1 LYYYFIDNKPHFDD
15 PSLGNGHILICIDQ
29 LHDSTTTNMAP
40 KQKAPCYVLGV
51 GMTKFIKPRGKVDYT
66 ELGFEAG
73 VKAMLDAQV
82 NYDEIETGIACY
94 CYGDSTCG
102 QRVFYQFGMSQIP
115 IYNVNNNCSTGST
128 GLHLGRTMIAGGMA
142 DAVLVVGFEK
152 MFPGSLQSF
161 FNDRANPTGTSAEMM
176 KATRGI
182 TNAPGAPQ
190 MFGNAG
196 REYMEKYGAKKEDFA
211 EIARVNHEHSKRNP
225 YSQFQDEYT
234 LEQVLKAPMIHEPL
248 TKLQCCP
255 TSDGGAA
262 AVLVSQ
268 AFLDAR
274 PHLKEQAIEIAGQC
288 LATDAPSL
296 FSRSSIDL
304 MGFDMTKK
312 AAKIALDEAKVNVKD
327 VKVCE
332 LHDCFSAN
340 EMIVIDALGLSDP
353 GKAHEMVRAGDIT
366 YGGKMVINP
375 SGGLISKGHPLG
387 ATGIAQCAELV
398 WHLRGKPSFPY
409 ISDQL
414 LTYTIGWA
422 NNRLMDGTSAALQHN
437 LGLGG
442 AVVVTVY
449 KRADGKKVAA
459 VSNEDVGKK
468 NGLGY
473 NPAVE
478 AKGFTKAQVD
488 KVRSKNSR
496 SEWAIQDVE
505 SKVESRF

>member
-1 LYYYFIDNKPHFDD
+1 MVKK
-15 PSLGNGHILICIDQ
+15 
-29 LHDSTTTNMAP
+29 AA
-40 KQKAPCYVLGV
+40 APCYVLGV

-73 VKAMLDAQV
+73 VKALLDAQI
-82 NYDEIETGIACY
+82 NYDDVEQGIACY
-94 CYGDSTCG
+94 VYGDSTCG
-102 QRVFYQFGMSQIP
+102 QRVFYQFGMTQIP

-128 GLHLGRTMIAGGMA
+128 GLNLGRRLVSHGAA
-142 DAVLVVGFEK
+142 DCVLVVGFEK

-161 FNDRANPTGTSAEMM
+161 WNDRANPTGTSTEMM
-176 KATRGI
+176 KETRGI
-182 TNAPGAPQ
+182 TNAPGAAQ

-234 LEQVLKAPMIHEPL
+234 LEQIMNAPVIHEPL

-268 AFLDAR
+268 EFLDAR
-274 PHLKEQAIEIAGQC
+274 PHLKEQAVLIAGQC

-304 MGFDMTKK
+304 MGFEMTKY
-312 AAKIALDEAKVNVKD
+312 AAKMALAEAGVSVFE

-340 EMIVIDALGLSDP
+340 EMIVIDSLGLSEP
-353 GKAHEMVRAGDIT
+353 GKAHEMVRKGDIT

-387 ATGIAQCAELV
+387 ASGIAQCAELV
-398 WHLRGKPSFPY
+398 WHLRG
-409 ISDQL
+409 
-414 LTYTIGWA
+414 WA
-422 NNRLMDGTSAALQHN
+422 NNRLVQGTSVALQHN

-449 KRADGKKVAA
+449 KRADGTVAKA
-459 VSNEDVGKK
+459 IDSQIVGKINK
-468 NGLGY
+468 LGY

-478 AKGFTKAQVD
+478 AKGFTKAQANSVIS
-488 KVRSKNSR
+488 KQHRSD
-496 SEWAIQDVE
+496 WAISDTA
-505 SKVESRF
+505 SKVEAHF

>member
-1 LYYYFIDNKPHFDD
+1 
-15 PSLGNGHILICIDQ
+15 
-29 LHDSTTTNMAP
+29 
-40 KQKAPCYVLGV
+40 
-51 GMTKFIKPRGKVDYT
+51 MTKFIKPRGKVDYT

-82 NYDEIETGIACY
+82 SYDDVEQGIACY

-102 QRVFYQFGMSQIP
+102 QRVFYQFGMTQIP

-128 GLHLGRTMIAGGMA
+128 GLALGRKLVSHGAA
-142 DAVLVVGFEK
+142 DCVLVVGFEK

-161 FNDRANPTGTSAEMM
+161 WNDRANPTGTTTEMM
-176 KATRGI
+176 KETRGI
-182 TNAPGAPQ
+182 TNAPGAAQ

-234 LEQVLKAPMIHEPL
+234 LEQIMNSTVIHEPL

-268 AFLDAR
+268 EFLDAR
-274 PHLKEQAIEIAGQC
+274 PHLKEQAVLIAGQC
-288 LATDAPSL
+288 MATDAPSL

-304 MGFDMTKK
+304 MGFEMTKN
-312 AAKIALDEAKVNVKD
+312 AAKTALAEAGVSVSEI
-327 VKVCE
+327 KVCE

-340 EMIVIDALGLSDP
+340 EMIVIDSLGLSQP
-353 GKAHEMVRAGDIT
+353 GKAHEMVRNGDIT

-387 ATGIAQCAELV
+387 ASGIAQCAELV
-398 WHLRGKPSFPY
+398 WHLRG
-409 ISDQL
+409 
-414 LTYTIGWA
+414 WA
-422 NNRLMDGTSAALQHN
+422 NNRLVEGTTAALQHN

-449 KRADGKKVAA
+449 KRADGKAA
-459 VSNEDVGKK
+459 TRVESQDVGKL
-468 NGLGY
+468 NTLGY

-478 AKGFTKAQVD
+478 AKGFTKAHAD
-488 KVRSKNSR
+488 RVRSKQYR
-496 SEWAIQDVE
+496 SDWAIADTS
-505 SKVESRF
+505 SKVEARF

>member
-1 LYYYFIDNKPHFDD
+1 M
-15 PSLGNGHILICIDQ
+15 PS
-29 LHDSTTTNMAP
+29 
-40 KQKAPCYVLGV
+40 KQKAPVYVLGV

-82 NYDEIETGIACY
+82 NYDEIEAGIACY

-102 QRVFYQFGMSQIP
+102 QRVFYQFGMTQIP

-161 FNDRANPTGTSAEMM
+161 FNDRANPTGTTAEMM

-182 TNAPGAPQ
+182 TNAPGAAQ

-196 REYMEKYGAKKEDFA
+196 REYMEKYGAKAEDFG

-225 YSQFQDEYT
+225 YSQFQQDYT
-234 LEQVLKAPMIHEPL
+234 LEEIMKSPMIHEPL

-268 AFLDAR
+268 EFLDAR
-274 PHLKEQAIEIAGQC
+274 PHLKSQAVLIAGQQ
-288 LATDAPSL
+288 LSTDGASL
-296 FSRSSIDL
+296 FSRSAIDL
-304 MGFDMTKK
+304 MGFEMNKTASR
-312 AAKIALDEAKVNVKD
+312 AALKEAGVDIKD

-340 EMIVIDALGLSDP
+340 EMIVIDALGLSEP
-353 GKAHEMVRAGDIT
+353 GKAHEMVRKGDIT

-387 ATGIAQCAELV
+387 ASGIAQCAELV
-398 WHLRGKPSFPY
+398 WHLRG
-409 ISDQL
+409 
-414 LTYTIGWA
+414 WA
-422 NNRLMDGTSAALQHN
+422 NNRLVKDTTAALQHN

-449 KRADGKKVAA
+449 KRADGKTNAP
-459 VSNEDVGKK
+459 VSNEEVGKQ

-478 AKGFTKAQVD
+478 AKGFTRSQAD
-488 KVRSKNSR
+488 RVRSRVAS
-496 SEWAIQDVE
+496 SEWALSDTQT
-505 SKVESRF
+505 KVEARF

>member
-1 LYYYFIDNKPHFDD
+1 MDKK
-15 PSLGNGHILICIDQ
+15 
-29 LHDSTTTNMAP
+29 T
-40 KQKAPCYVLGV
+40 KAPCYVLGV

-73 VKAMLDAQV
+73 VKAMLDAQI
-82 NYDEIETGIACY
+82 NYDDVEQGIACY

-102 QRVFYQFGMSQIP
+102 QRVFYQFGMTQIP

-128 GLHLGRTMIAGGMA
+128 GLNLGRTMVANGAA
-142 DAVLVVGFEK
+142 DCVLVVGFEK

-161 FNDRANPTGTSAEMM
+161 FQDRTNPTGTTVDMM

-182 TNAPGAPQ
+182 TNAPGAAQ

-234 LEQVLKAPMIHEPL
+234 LQQIMDATSIHEPL

-262 AVLVSQ
+262 AVLVSED
-268 AFLDAR
+268 FLNAR
-274 PHLKEQAIEIAGQC
+274 PHLREQAVLIAGQC
-288 LATDAPSL
+288 LATDATSL

-304 MGFDMTKK
+304 MGYEMTKN
-312 AAKIALDEAKVNVKD
+312 AAKTALAEAGVSIKD
-327 VKVCE
+327 IKVCE

-340 EMIVIDALGLSDP
+340 EMIVIDALGLSEH
-353 GKAHEMVRAGDIT
+353 GKAHEMVRKGDIT

-398 WHLRGKPSFPY
+398 WHLRG
-409 ISDQL
+409 
-414 LTYTIGWA
+414 WA
-422 NNRLMDGTSAALQHN
+422 NNRLVKGTTAALQHN

-449 KRADGKKVAA
+449 KRADGKASESVD
-459 VSNEDVGKK
+459 SQTVGQK

-478 AKGFTKAQVD
+478 AKGFSKSQVNQ
-488 KVRSKNSR
+488 VRSKQHR
-496 SEWAIQDVE
+496 SDWALADTE
-505 SKVESRF
+505 RKVEARF